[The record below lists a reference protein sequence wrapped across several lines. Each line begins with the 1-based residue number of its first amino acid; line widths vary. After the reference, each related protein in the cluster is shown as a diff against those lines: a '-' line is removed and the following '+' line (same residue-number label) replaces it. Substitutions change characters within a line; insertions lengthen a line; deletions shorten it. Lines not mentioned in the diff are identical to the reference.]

1 MRWFRQKYRYA
12 TVRYSH
18 AILHFFFFFFKDYIC
33 NLNLSRCRA
42 VLMYDIVLFLSIS
55 VLKTWSQKQD
65 SSLVYLE
72 RDGRGW
78 TGREREG
85 CPVELLQYLFTYLQF
100 YTVVDLSVAVLWLFI
115 LLFLLWFRYPP
126 IYI

>member
-1 MRWFRQKYRYA
+1 
-12 TVRYSH
+12 
-18 AILHFFFFFFKDYIC
+18 
-33 NLNLSRCRA
+33 
-42 VLMYDIVLFLSIS
+42 MYDIVLFLSIS

-85 CPVELLQYLFTYLQF
+85 CPVEL
-100 YTVVDLSVAVLWLFI
+100 
-115 LLFLLWFRYPP
+115 
-126 IYI
+126 

>member
-1 MRWFRQKYRYA
+1 
-12 TVRYSH
+12 
-18 AILHFFFFFFKDYIC
+18 
-33 NLNLSRCRA
+33 
-42 VLMYDIVLFLSIS
+42 MYDIVLFLSIS

-85 CPVELLQYLFTYLQF
+85 CPVELLQYLFTYLQ
-100 YTVVDLSVAVLWLFI
+100 YLHIYSFI
-115 LLFLLWFRYPP
+115 RW
-126 IYI
+126 